1 MFTSDSLV
9 AVSNEMTIFIWLT
22 KTYKNNNQNYLWGT
36 NTPPFAPLEGSSC
49 AQRAPY
55 RHCTAPRLESWD
67 AMGLWSPKC
76 LVGGV
81 PAVGNGISSSKWALE
96 MENDSLDA
104 DCLEN
109 EGRVPLPKFLTVN
122 CNIVVNNWLR
132 EIGCSTPRNG
142 RFGELWIHRGSDTM
156 SDLQYDDDYPQ

>member
-1 MFTSDSLV
+1 MKWRYRY
-9 AVSNEMTIFIWLT
+9 IFIYGLQKHR
-22 KTYKNNNQNYLWGT
+22 KTTTRTTSGAP
-36 NTPPFAPLEGSSC
+36 NTPSFAPLEGSSC

-55 RHCTAPRLESWD
+55 RHCTAPRD
-67 AMGLWSPKC
+67 VMGCPKC

-132 EIGCSTPRNG
+132 EIGCFTPKNG